1 MTTPIYAAIPVLRT
15 AIYTALDPL
24 TTAGVYW
31 QRAAQDAAQPYIIEQ
46 SQDAGGNA
54 VKTIGALGWQGLVT
68 VKALAPTLSA
78 AEALLAAVVPGMA
91 SLAHAGYSFV
101 ARYERPII
109 IPPDGDT
116 WQAAHQ
122 WRVFINT
129 A

>member
-1 MTTPIYAAIPVLRT
+1 MPPIYSAITVLRT
-15 AIYTALDPL
+15 AIFNALDPL

-31 QRAAQDAAQPYIIEQ
+31 QRATQGVAPPYVIAQ

-54 VKTIGALGWQGLVT
+54 VKTIGAFGWQGLVT
-68 VKALAPTLSA
+68 VKAIAPTLSA

-91 SLAHAGYSFV
+91 SLAYTGFSFV
-101 ARYERPII
+101 SRYERPII
-109 IPPDGDT
+109 IPPDGDI

-122 WRVFINT
+122 WRIFINT